1 MKPALDDILLPCGW
15 VAETTHE
22 DGIAFRRDE
31 DRIRLVAEPA
41 EDSPALP
48 ELCAS
53 QFWRLACERR
63 VGEAKSDM
71 GLGYVPTMNDAVDT
85 LLRHMQQ
92 INEVG
97 ESDEGISLNRLLE
110 LLGSESTIESHDE
123 WGRTAP
129 GDSGPQPLP

>member
-1 MKPALDDILLPCGW
+1 MKPELEDILLPCGW

-22 DGIAFRRDE
+22 DRIAFRRDE
-31 DRIRLVAEPA
+31 DRIRLIAEPA
-41 EDSPALP
+41 DESPALP

-53 QFWRLACERR
+53 QLWRLACERR

-71 GLGYVPTMNDAVDT
+71 GLGYVSTTNAAVDT

-110 LLGSESTIESHDE
+110 LLEADSAIESHDE

-129 GDSGPQPLP
+129 DDPGPQPLP